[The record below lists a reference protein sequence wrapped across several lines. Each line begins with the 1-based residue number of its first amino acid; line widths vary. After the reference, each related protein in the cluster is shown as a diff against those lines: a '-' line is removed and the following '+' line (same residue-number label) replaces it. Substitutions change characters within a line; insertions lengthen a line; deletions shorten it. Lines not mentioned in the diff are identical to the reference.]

1 VIDNRRPFSR
11 APLLAPIVGLL
22 LIATA
27 ACGSSVDLSKGL
39 EMTDV
44 ISGYYDDGLRNGTTH
59 MVPTITFKLRN
70 KIDKTI
76 GPVQVS
82 VAFWPTGADG
92 EKDSVLVQAIGAS
105 GLPAGA
111 ATEPVLARSTVGFN
125 VEGARA
131 DMFTNSQYV
140 DFVAKV
146 FASQHGSIY
155 RLGEFTIERRL
166 LPRVQKP

>member
-1 VIDNRRPFSR
+1 MMHNRRPTLR
-11 APLLAPIVGLL
+11 APLLVPVVALVLVT
-22 LIATA
+22 TA
-27 ACGSSVDLSKGL
+27 ACGSAVDLSKSL
-39 EMTDV
+39 ELTDV

-59 MVPTITFKLRN
+59 MVPSITFKLRN
-70 KIDKTI
+70 KIDKSI

-82 VAFWPTGADG
+82 VAFWPSGADG

-111 ATEPVLARSTVGFN
+111 ATDPVLARSTVGFT

-155 RLGEFTIERRL
+155 RLGEFTIERRI
-166 LPRVQKP
+166 LPHTQ